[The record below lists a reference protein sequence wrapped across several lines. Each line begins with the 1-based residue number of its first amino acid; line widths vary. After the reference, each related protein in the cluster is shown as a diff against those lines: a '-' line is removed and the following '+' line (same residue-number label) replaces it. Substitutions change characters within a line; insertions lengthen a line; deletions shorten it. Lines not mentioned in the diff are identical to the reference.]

1 MSFIRYGL
9 FKVVLAVYKFLNDL
23 TTIAIGYSLFS
34 GHKRDRGLMFED
46 YDRSAH
52 VMRVIFKRR
61 KFELEGPKI
70 KHFLL
75 RYDQTI
81 FYTSVGF
88 QVKLHSYDWSK
99 KIKRSIQ
106 FLDMINTPIRILHW
120 ALT

>member
-81 FYTSVGF
+81 FLYQRMFSSKIKF
-88 QVKLHSYDWSK
+88 HSNDWSK
-99 KIKRSIQ
+99 I
-106 FLDMINTPIRILHW
+106 
-120 ALT
+120 

>member
-52 VMRVIFKRR
+52 VMRVNFKRR

-81 FYTSVGF
+81 LLYQRMFSSKIKF
-88 QVKLHSYDWSK
+88 HSNDWSK
-99 KIKRSIQ
+99 I
-106 FLDMINTPIRILHW
+106 
-120 ALT
+120 

>member
-75 RYDQTI
+75 RYVATL
-81 FYTSVGF
+81 FYASF
-88 QVKLHSYDWSK
+88 ISQVIHKLPFAD
-99 KIKRSIQ
+99 
-106 FLDMINTPIRILHW
+106 
-120 ALT
+120 

>member
-75 RYDQTI
+75 RYVQTI
-81 FYTSVGF
+81 YLYKRVL
-88 QVKLHSYDWSK
+88 LHSYDWSK
-99 KIKRSIQ
+99 NLKRFIQ

>member
-1 MSFIRYGL
+1 MSFVRYGL

-75 RYDQTI
+75 RYVPTF
-81 FYTSVGF
+81 FYVSFISQVF
-88 QVKLHSYDWSK
+88 QLNKFS
-99 KIKRSIQ
+99 
-106 FLDMINTPIRILHW
+106 
-120 ALT
+120 A